1 MIRRC
6 TAPQGAP
13 AGSAWGRL
21 LLALV
26 ASGPLTVGA
35 APPLDAAAWP
45 RLFFD
50 PAQRAEVAKRRNPVE
65 APPAA
70 PDPTPPEA
78 LPPPLFTLDGIAQG
92 PRGVSA
98 SINGQWLRPGDR
110 LFQWTVRI
118 EPGHVLLTA
127 AGAPALK
134 WKPGQTVR
142 SDTGELVDPLP
153 SNAYTVGRKPTPPEP
168 VRQPPS
174 RQPAR

>member
-1 MIRRC
+1 MTTRC
-6 TAPQGAP
+6 APFCAP
-13 AGSAWGRL
+13 AGSRCRRL

-26 ASGPLTVGA
+26 VMGPVVVEA
-35 APPLDAAAWP
+35 APPLDATAWP
-45 RLFFD
+45 RLFFE
-50 PAQRAEVAKRRNPVE
+50 PAQRAELIKRRNPVE
-65 APPAA
+65 APVLP
-70 PDPTPPEA
+70 PDPLPPEA

-127 AGAPALK
+127 KGAPPLK

-153 SNAYTVGRKPTPPEP
+153 SKAYAVGRKSTAPEPLRQTPP
-168 VRQPPS
+168 
-174 RQPAR
+174 RQPAH